1 MSNRITQED
10 AIATLQAMF
19 SHMDAEVLLMVLES
33 NGILFCSFFAIFAVL
48 GCDVFSLRFRFEQV
62 VTWSAPSSVCC
73 RWTVLRL
80 HRVQILPLPRL

>member
-33 NGILFCSFFAIFAVL
+33 NGGHMERTVECLLSMDSSAAAP
-48 GCDVFSLRFRFEQV
+48 GAD
-62 VTWSAPSSVCC
+62 SAPAPVVAPNNPAPQVCIPSLFLSLMT
-73 RWTVLRL
+73 RD
-80 HRVQILPLPRL
+80 